1 MFRRVEQ
8 LLIVD
13 GHSAIFGMEDLRE
26 LHQGPKRH
34 IARLELVKRLRE
46 IGDRGEWKVVVVFDG
61 RQTERGYEGGAE
73 EGAVLIVEGG
83 LEVGAVGPEVFQG
96 GVDGEEIVGFAGGDR
111 GGPTVVFLAETEAER
126 GVAAGEGA
134 EGAVQSLRV
143 WAGAEGEQEGLVPVV
158 GVG

>member
-1 MFRRVEQ
+1 MEQ

-34 IARLELVKRLRE
+34 IARMELVKRLRE

-73 EGAVLIVEGG
+73 EGILVIYSKARETADAVVER
-83 LEVGAVGPEVFQG
+83 LAARFSEK
-96 GVDGEEIVGFAGGDR
+96 GDR
-111 GGPTVVFLAETEAER
+111 VR
-126 GVAAGEGA
+126 VASDDRMVLLTATTFGA
-134 EGAVQSLRV
+134 EGMKI
-143 WAGAEGEQEGLVPVV
+143 AELEEWWEFGG
-158 GVG
+158 